1 MTTTK
6 AYVYF
11 HPARCTEWLCRGIQW
26 LWRQQPINIRCAGL
40 SHGVNRLSQIF
51 SAPSASYTLPLA
63 FNYSYNSANQRT
75 HNTLAASEQ
84 GRKRTN

>member
-1 MTTTK
+1 
-6 AYVYF
+6 
-11 HPARCTEWLCRGIQW
+11 
-26 LWRQQPINIRCAGL
+26 
-40 SHGVNRLSQIF
+40 LSQIF